1 MKTFDAIDAAQIFGS
16 GYRDGERGADK
27 RDLSSY
33 GAEAQEEYLSGYEQG
48 SHDAQRGE
56 A

>member
-1 MKTFDAIDAAQIFGS
+1 MKTLDALEAAQIFGS

-27 RDLSSY
+27 RDLSKY
-33 GAEAQEEYLSGYEQG
+33 GPEAQEEYLSGYEQG
-48 SHDAQRGE
+48 LHDAQRSE